1 MGMGQTQRVLLSGV
15 ASLIALL
22 ILAPP
27 PIEAAKPR
35 TADDPPLAL
44 DDPDRYR
51 RPWDETHP
59 TSRRAAR
66 AIFLTGAAWD
76 AYTTKRGLDA
86 GLEEGN
92 PFAAPFSKRADFAGI
107 VLSKALVWFAFE
119 MVGQRGHPKAR
130 DTLFAS
136 TGVLQLG
143 VGFANRNLIHDSRA
157 QSAEAAQTDVP

>member
-1 MGMGQTQRVLLSGV
+1 MRCVLVCGLTSFSFLIPP
-15 ASLIALL
+15 SL
-22 ILAPP
+22 
-27 PIEAAKPR
+27 EAAKPR
-35 TADDPPLAL
+35 SEDDPPLAL

-51 RPWDETHP
+51 RPWNETHP
-59 TSRRAAR
+59 ASRRAAR
-66 AIFLTGAAWD
+66 ALFLAGAAWD
-76 AYTTKRGLDA
+76 AYTTKRGLEA

-92 PFAAPFSKRADFAGI
+92 PFAAPLSDRADFAGV

-143 VGFANRNLIHDSRA
+143 VGFANQHLIHEARA
-157 QSAEAAQTDVP
+157 EQTGVP